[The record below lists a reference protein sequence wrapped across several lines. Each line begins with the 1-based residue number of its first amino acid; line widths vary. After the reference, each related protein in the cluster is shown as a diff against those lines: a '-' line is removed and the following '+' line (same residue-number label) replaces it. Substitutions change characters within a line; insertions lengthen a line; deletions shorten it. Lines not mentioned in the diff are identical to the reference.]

1 MIHGKK
7 TNNDAVIFDL
17 DGTLW
22 DATPATVKGWNEALV
37 SLGIQK
43 KVTSGDIRRVTGY
56 PQKKCIDI
64 LLPGMSRKF
73 RNFYELLSSHEAM
86 MIRKEGG
93 ELYEGVLETIP
104 SLASQYA
111 LFIVSNCDD
120 WYLELFFKKYPLK
133 KFFRDT
139 DCFGASNHPKNIMI
153 ERLQNKHGLQSPVY
167 VGDTSFDQ
175 KAARQA
181 GVDFILAGYG
191 FGEAEKPVVSV
202 NSFRDLGQIL

>member
-7 TNNDAVIFDL
+7 MSNDSVIFDL

-37 SLGIQK
+37 FLGIPR
-43 KVTSGDIRRVTGY
+43 KVTSQDIRRVTGY

-64 LLPGMSRKF
+64 LLPGMSRRF

-86 MIRKEGG
+86 MMRKDGG
-93 ELYEGVLETIP
+93 ELYDGVLEIIP
-104 SLASQYA
+104 SLASKYR
-111 LFIVSNCDD
+111 LFIVSNCED
-120 WYLELFFKKYPLK
+120 WYLKLFFNKYPLK
-133 KFFRDT
+133 KYFQDA

-153 ERLQNKHGLQSPVY
+153 ERLQGKHGLRRPVY
-167 VGDTSFDQ
+167 VGDTCFDQ
-175 KAARQA
+175 QAARQA
-181 GVDFILAGYG
+181 GIDFVFAGYG

-202 NSFRDLGQIL
+202 NFFRELVQIL